1 MRNPLAS
8 LLGAASLIALLLTAC
23 STIEKIP
30 GTPSPGANAIVAAPD
45 RSDEDRKTDERR
57 KPATLLTFAG
67 VKPGM
72 AILDIGAG
80 GGYTTELL
88 ARAAGPSGKVWG
100 HNSQQMIDRFVKTAF
115 DDRAKGLQGVKIY
128 KHVAEFDDPV
138 PPDAPPLDMVTIIL
152 IYHDTAY
159 LPVDRAKM
167 LFRLHTALKPG
178 GVVIVTDH
186 SAKEGEG
193 ISVVKTLHRIEEAT
207 LLQEMKAAGFR
218 LVATSDAWRNPE
230 DPRTESFF
238 KMKTHTD
245 QFALKFVK

>member
-1 MRNPLAS
+1 MRTLLAS
-8 LLGAASLIALLLTAC
+8 LVTAASLLVLLLTAC
-23 STIEKIP
+23 STIEVVP
-30 GTPSPGANAIVAAPD
+30 PTPVQSATTIVAAAD

-57 KPATLLTFAG
+57 KPATLLSFAG

-80 GGYTTELL
+80 AGYTTELL

-115 DDRAKGLQGVKIY
+115 DDRAKGLKGVKII

-138 PPDAPPLDMVTIIL
+138 PPDAPPLDIVTIIL

-167 LFRLHTALKPG
+167 LFRLYTALKPG

-207 LLQEMKAAGFR
+207 LVKEMKAAGFK
-218 LVATSDAWRNPE
+218 LVASSNAWRNPE
-230 DPRTESFF
+230 DPRTEAFF